1 MTVLVRDKVILSKST
16 EKEKPMPKLY
26 VVATPI
32 GNLNDLTPRM
42 REALEAADLIA
53 AEDTRVTMKLLN
65 QFDLHRQM
73 VSCHRHNEAQK
84 APQIVERMLA
94 EDLTVALTCD
104 AGTPGISDPGHI
116 LVRACWEAG
125 IPVEPV
131 CGPTAAATCLS
142 ASGFDAREFAFYGFL
157 PREKKALSDKLD
169 AILRAG
175 VPVFVLY
182 ESPHRIV
189 DLVAALASK
198 WPECLVCVCSD
209 LTKKFER
216 IYRGQAGTVLAELRA
231 NPSVEKGEYC
241 LAVDISMLPFSEAHS
256 QHPQA
261 AAFMLECLLN
271 GADLRDAARE
281 AQAAGYPRNEVYRA
295 KLQIAALFGDD
306 AR

>member
-1 MTVLVRDKVILSKST
+1 
-16 EKEKPMPKLY
+16 MPKLY

-42 REALEAADLIA
+42 REALEGADLIA

-65 QFDLHRQM
+65 QFDLKKPM
-73 VSCHRHNEAQK
+73 TSCHRHNEDAK
-84 APQIVERMLA
+84 APQIVEKMLA

-104 AGTPGISDPGHI
+104 AGTPGISDPGHL

-131 CGPTAAATCLS
+131 CGPSAVVTALS

-157 PREKKALSDKLD
+157 PREKKALGDKLD
-169 AILRAG
+169 AIRRAG

-182 ESPHRIV
+182 ESPHRV
-189 DLVAALASK
+189 VELVGEIAAR
-198 WPECLVCVCSD
+198 WPECLLCVCSD

-216 IYRGQAGTVLAELRA
+216 LYRGTAPAVLAALKA

-241 LAVDISMLPFSEAHS
+241 LAVDISPLPPMEAPVERPEVTAWMLSR
-256 QHPQA
+256 
-261 AAFMLECLLN
+261 MLD
-271 GADLRDAARE
+271 GAELRE
-281 AQAAGYPRNEVYRA
+281 AAEAAMAAGYARNEVYRA
-295 KLQIAALFGDD
+295 KLRIAEMFEE
-306 AR
+306 

>member
-1 MTVLVRDKVILSKST
+1 MA
-16 EKEKPMPKLY
+16 KLF

-42 REALEAADLIA
+42 REAIECADLIA

-65 QFDLHRQM
+65 HWDVKKPLI
-73 VSCHRHNEAQK
+73 SCHRHNEEDK

-104 AGTPGISDPGHI
+104 AGTPGISDPGHL

-131 CGPTAAATCLS
+131 SGPSAVVTALS

-157 PREKKALSDKLD
+157 PREKKFLREKLE
-169 AILRAG
+169 AIRRAG
-175 VPVFVLY
+175 VGVCVLY
-182 ESPHRIV
+182 ESPHRV
-189 DLVAALASK
+189 CELVK
-198 WPECLVCVCSD
+198 QICEDWPGCMLCVCSD

-216 IYRGQAGTVLAELRA
+216 IYRGEARQVLEMLEG

-241 LAVDISMLPFSEAHS
+241 IV
-256 QHPQA
+256 
-261 AAFMLECLLN
+261 
-271 GADLRDAARE
+271 ADLSPLPPMEEKKPPLDATVLMLVAILNDDCSIAE
-281 AQAAGYPRNEVYRA
+281 AAQAALDAGCPRNEVYRA
-295 KLQIAALFGDD
+295 KLRIQEMFEEE
-306 AR
+306 